1 MASISDII
9 EKFILDNLG
18 ESDEI
23 DISRNEL
30 AHFFS
35 CAPSQINYVLETRF
49 TVDRGFVKESKR
61 GGGGFVKISKI
72 PFSDDEA
79 MADLVLKNIGGEISF
94 KRAEQ
99 ILDNLKREKIIT
111 KKEAGLIS
119 AALCD
124 TALNSPFSVKD
135 HVRAQIFKSV
145 LVFLLSQ
152 KEGE

>member
-30 AHFFS
+30 ANFFS

-111 KKEAGLIS
+111 KKCQKKHRLSSLPI
-119 AALCD
+119 
-124 TALNSPFSVKD
+124 TWQN
-135 HVRAQIFKSV
+135 
-145 LVFLLSQ
+145 LLHMWQRSCRMMSLQ
-152 KEGE
+152 N

>member
-30 AHFFS
+30 ANFFS

-49 TVDRGFVKESKR
+49 TVDR
-61 GGGGFVKISKI
+61 GFVKISKI

>member
-30 AHFFS
+30 ANFFS

-79 MADLVLKNIGGEISF
+79 MADLVLKNIGGEISC

-111 KKEAGLIS
+111 KK
-119 AALCD
+119 
-124 TALNSPFSVKD
+124 
-135 HVRAQIFKSV
+135 
-145 LVFLLSQ
+145 
-152 KEGE
+152 